1 MPGAALAFGMAAAL
15 VCGPAAEVKDPGAVE
30 VERKEKLARGAYERD
45 EYAVAAIAYEELWN
59 KARVPKYLYNAGLAR
74 EGLGHSAHALALWRT
89 YLQQEITPEERTK
102 AEARVEMVKQHM
114 TRTIVAVFPSKVA
127 EVSGILKYQYMGPQP
142 TAQRV
147 ALTTS
152 AIDVPRTAE
161 RALEIYLDPGTWELT
176 FTPDDEIGKSY
187 REAKATLNVVAGQ
200 ATRDV
205 QLGLA
210 PVLAVV
216 DVRIVGERPWG
227 DVDVVFRDGMNI
239 EGEEK
244 LNVSGKSAQHKL
256 RVGPWMFEVRRRG
269 RSVQKGEFVVGSR
282 GAPLAFKLVED
293 KKPLS
298 ADAKTRIGLG
308 AGLGGVGLATG
319 VTGAVLLD
327 SARNRTNE
335 LWADLDQTKKKGEFF
350 SFEEVYP
357 MFKANNLSGLGGGLV
372 GATLGLWTGAVTGAI
387 RPDST
392 RAWLAEI
399 TIGGM
404 ALVGGFVWHIRATD
418 RFVENTYSGSSSQTQ
433 SVLGAGL
440 IGLGAGLA
448 GSGIVGFTLNRMAK
462 KNSSRFALRP
472 CSAFKCVGLSVVGR
486 F

>member
-1 MPGAALAFGMAAAL
+1 MPAAALAWGLAAAL
-15 VCGPAAEVKDPGAVE
+15 VLGPAAEVKDPGTVE

-102 AEARVEMVKQHM
+102 AEARVEMVKQHT
-114 TRTIVAVFPSKVA
+114 TRTVVAVFPSKVA
-127 EVSGILKYQYMGPQP
+127 EVSGTLKYQYMGPQS

-147 ALTTS
+147 ALTAS

-187 REAKATLNVVAGQ
+187 REAKATLNVVPGQ

-244 LNVSGKSAQHKL
+244 LSVSGKSAQHKL
-256 RVGPWMFEVRRRG
+256 RVGRWMFEVRRRG
-269 RSVQKGEFVVGSR
+269 RGVLKGEFAVGNG

-308 AGLGGVGLATG
+308 VGLGGAGLVIGAVGVGLLISTQSQIEKLRQPPPEMRDTNAIAT
-319 VTGAVLLD
+319 TNDLSSAGA
-327 SARNRTNE
+327 
-335 LWADLDQTKKKGEFF
+335 G
-350 SFEEVYP
+350 
-357 MFKANNLSGLGGGLV
+357 MV
-372 GATLGLWTGAVTGAI
+372 GATVGLWTGSVTGAI
-387 RPDST
+387 RPSAR
-392 RAWLAEI
+392 RAWLIEI
-399 TIGGM
+399 GVGAPM
-404 ALVGGFVWHIRATD
+404 LVGGIIWHLASGIAFAD
-418 RFVENTYSGSSSQTQ
+418 DIGDVENPKTGVRWP
-433 SVLGAGL
+433 SVVGAGVAGVGAGL
-440 IGLGAGLA
+440 IGSGTTGL
-448 GSGIVGFTLNRMAK
+448 VVQRFK
-462 KNSSRFALRP
+462 KNPTSRYSLHPITSSRLIG
-472 CSAFKCVGLSVVGR
+472 VQVVGR